1 MDTTSI
7 VLVIV
12 AVVAV
17 LLIAG
22 LVIWSVRKRRTQ
34 ELQGRFG
41 DEYDRVTRE
50 RGDTRAA
57 ESELRDREKRVDTYE
72 LRDLDPDT
80 RQRYSME
87 WQRIQARFVD
97 SPGLAV
103 QQADELSTRVMRDRG
118 YPVDD
123 TGFADREADLSVGHA
138 GIVGDYRAAHAIS
151 IANDHSQASTEDL
164 REAMVHYRTVFE
176 DVLGSGR
183 DVRRE
188 VG

>member
-12 AVVAV
+12 VAV
-17 LLIAG
+17 AVMAIVALI
-22 LVIWSVRKRRTQ
+22 IWSVRRRRTQ
-34 ELQGRFG
+34 ELQDRFG
-41 DEYDRVTRE
+41 SEYERVATE
-50 RGDTRAA
+50 RGDQRAA
-57 ESELRDREKRVDTYE
+57 ESELRARERRVDTYE

-103 QQADELSTRVMRDRG
+103 QQADELSARVMRDRG

-123 TGFADREADLSVGHA
+123 ATFADREADLSVQHS

-164 REAMVHYRTVFE
+164 REAMVHYLTVFE
-176 DVLGSGR
+176 DVLGTLSGE
-183 DVRRE
+183 RRE